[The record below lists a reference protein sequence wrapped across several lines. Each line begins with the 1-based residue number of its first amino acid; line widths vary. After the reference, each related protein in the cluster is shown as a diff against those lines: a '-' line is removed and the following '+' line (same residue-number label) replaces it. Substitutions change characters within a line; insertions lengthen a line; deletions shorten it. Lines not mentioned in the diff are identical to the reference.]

1 MWSRLWSSSAPGV
14 LKRTLLAANTQ
25 SLSTP
30 PRCTTTRTIDSSAY
44 SHYYY
49 SGRGGGA
56 AADASTPFCK
66 IKSICFSSAIDADA
80 EASSPSSNNNNNN
93 KNDKNI
99 LITSS
104 EAKRLMRLVNVEA
117 LKMKLGMESREIIP
131 FSDLLEAC
139 QSIGIARSHDE
150 AVTFAHVLDDAGVV
164 LLFRDQVYLHPD
176 KVGSYPCPPFPSFL
190 LCFICT
196 FLPFYLLCMFLIVNL
211 VFNLLS
217 YVCFHNPINCF
228 ATLLSGGW
236 WGQTET
242 YIASPPPSPLFLSP
256 LFFSLFLFF

>member
-1 MWSRLWSSSAPGV
+1 
-14 LKRTLLAANTQ
+14 
-25 SLSTP
+25 
-30 PRCTTTRTIDSSAY
+30 
-44 SHYYY
+44 
-49 SGRGGGA
+49 
-56 AADASTPFCK
+56 
-66 IKSICFSSAIDADA
+66 
-80 EASSPSSNNNNNN
+80 
-93 KNDKNI
+93 
-99 LITSS
+99 
-104 EAKRLMRLVNVEA
+104 MRLVNVEA

-196 FLPFYLLCMFLIVNL
+196 FLPFYLRCMFLIVKL

-228 ATLLSGGW
+228 ATSPSGGL

-242 YIASPPPSPLFLSP
+242 YTASPLLLLSSSFPSLSLSP
-256 LFFSLFLFF
+256 FLFTVFILLILQFPSLISHPFFPVTDRVFNFQLVILLASLYLRSVFSQSLPPTKQRPE

>member
-1 MWSRLWSSSAPGV
+1 MWSRIWSSSAPGV
-14 LKRTLLAANTQ
+14 LKRSLLAANTQ

-30 PRCTTTRTIDSSAY
+30 PRCTTTRTVASSAY
-44 SHYYY
+44 SYYYY

-66 IKSICFSSAIDADA
+66 ITSICFSSAIDTDA
-80 EASSPSSNNNNNN
+80 EASSASSNNN

-139 QSIGIARSHDE
+139 QRIGIARSHDE

-236 WGQTET
+236 WGQTQT
-242 YIASPPPSPLFLSP
+242 YTASPPPSPLFLSP